1 MVILFYLLIDF
12 HEMLYDVTRFENNN
26 FRKYSAI
33 RGVDFSIHIPL
44 WVTEVLSNSI
54 QGITALE
61 WAGERL
67 GRSSKG
73 CPDHQRME
81 REEYCRDG
89 RLPCQLRPGR
99 PSSGFPSTLCSTST
113 MDVFLDS
120 FEAPPEMSLFVGF
133 KCIDGG

>member
-26 FRKYSAI
+26 YRKYSVI

-54 QGITALE
+54 QGITTLE

-81 REEYCRDG
+81 
-89 RLPCQLRPGR
+89 
-99 PSSGFPSTLCSTST
+99 
-113 MDVFLDS
+113 
-120 FEAPPEMSLFVGF
+120 
-133 KCIDGG
+133 